1 MCGVCVVCVVWCVLC
16 VLCVCVRRAYATSV
30 CGLKL
35 LVYEA
40 LSYLKALRPVKMPDG
55 SEVNRLLAS

>member
-1 MCGVCVVCVVWCVLC
+1 M
-16 VLCVCVRRAYATSV
+16 RPYAASV

-40 LSYLKALRPVKMPDG
+40 LSYLQVEWGQQLRFTYQDVSPD
-55 SEVNRLLAS
+55 ERVQVA

>member
-1 MCGVCVVCVVWCVLC
+1 VCGLKLLVYEALS
-16 VLCVCVRRAYATSV
+16 ATSSV

-40 LSYLKALRPVKMPDG
+40 LSATSSVCYGL
-55 SEVNRLLAS
+55 

>member
-1 MCGVCVVCVVWCVLC
+1 MLAGAHHSDLMFENAEDAADVKAA
-16 VLCVCVRRAYATSV
+16 RALERECV

-40 LSYLKALRPVKMPDG
+40 LCY
-55 SEVNRLLAS
+55 